1 METIYFNGIPCHTAG
16 TLPEVGTKA
25 ACYSFVTPELKEIH
39 CADFHGKRVVLNVF
53 PSLDTPVCAASVRRF
68 NNEAASLEIPW
79 CSACRWTYP
88 SRPDASVRP
97 TELPT

>member
-1 METIYFNGIPCHTAG
+1 METIYFNGTPCHTAG

-25 ACYSFVTPELKEIH
+25 ACYTFVTPELKEIH

-68 NNEAASLEIPW
+68 NNEAKPGKYRGAL
-79 CSACRWTYP
+79 RVDGFTL
-88 SRPDASVRP
+88 RRR
-97 TELPT
+97 TLL